1 MQKIF
6 QCADG
11 VLVPGGFGHVE
22 GKILAAK
29 YARENNVPYLGICLG
44 MQVAVIEFARSNLGL
59 KDANSR
65 ELDAGT
71 RYPCPILMPEV
82 TVVSEFLWACI
93 FLRVDFMMLLP
104 GRMSMEE
111 FGDAY
116 ACGNK
121 EDFLQNNGL

>member
-59 KDANSR
+59 KDANSG
-65 ELDAGT
+65 ELDA
-71 RYPCPILMPEV
+71 MPEV
-82 TVVSEFLWACI
+82 TVVAEFLRACI
-93 FLRVDFMMLLP
+93 FLHVHFMMSLP
-104 GRMSMEE
+104 E
-111 FGDAY
+111 
-116 ACGNK
+116 
-121 EDFLQNNGL
+121 

>member
-59 KDANSR
+59 KDSNSG

-71 RYPCPILMPEV
+71 RHPCLILMPEV
-82 TVVSEFLWACI
+82 TVLLQNFYGHAFFLH
-93 FLRVDFMMLLP
+93 VHFMMLLP
-104 GRMSMEE
+104 E
-111 FGDAY
+111 
-116 ACGNK
+116 
-121 EDFLQNNGL
+121 